1 MSVLDLLEG
10 FFREFFS
17 ISFLI
22 EVAVFSAAIYVLLRF
37 LRSTRGAGLVRGLI
51 LIGLV
56 FGAVLIAI
64 LSSAKVQLPHL
75 EYVFKAIV
83 ETVILA
89 MVILF
94 HPELRRGIARLGEHP
109 LVSRFSRSRESKIL
123 GEVTRAVE
131 KLARERCGAL
141 IAFERD
147 FSLEPYIEEGVR
159 LDGKVT
165 SALLES
171 IFHPGGA
178 LHDGAVIVRGERIA
192 AASCL
197 FPLTENTNLPKRFG
211 TRHRAAIGLT
221 ENSDAI
227 TLVVSEETGEI
238 SISSKGEIEQGVAPD
253 KLEEILRAR
262 LFNLPE
268 GAHAAPSLS

>member
-1 MSVLDLLEG
+1 MNVLDLLQE

-17 ISFLI
+17 LGFLI
-22 EVAVFSAAIYVLLRF
+22 EIAVFSAGIYLLLRF
-37 LRSTRGAGLVRGLI
+37 LRSTRGAGLVRGII
-51 LIGLV
+51 LIGLLL
-56 FGAVLIAI
+56 GAGLLA
-64 LSSAKVQLPHL
+64 LLGSAKVQLPHL

-94 HPELRRGIARLGEHP
+94 QPELRRGIARLGEHP
-109 LVSRFSRSRESKIL
+109 LISRFSRSRESKIL
-123 GEVTRAVE
+123 GEVAKAAE
-131 KLARERCGAL
+131 KLARDRAGAL
-141 IAFERD
+141 IAFEKD

-159 LDGKVT
+159 LDSKVT
-165 SALLES
+165 NALLES

-178 LHDGAVIVRGERIA
+178 LHDGAVIIRGERVA

-221 ENSDAI
+221 ENSDAV

-238 SISSKGEIEQGVAPD
+238 SICAKGEIEQGIPSD
-253 KLEEILRAR
+253 KIEDALRAR
-262 LFNLPE
+262 LLNLSE
-268 GAHAAPSLS
+268 GAHQAPTLS

>member
-1 MSVLDLLEG
+1 MNVLDLLQE
-10 FFREFFS
+10 FFKEFFS
-17 ISFLI
+17 LSFLI
-22 EVAVFSAAIYVLLRF
+22 EIAVFSVAIYVLLRF

-51 LIGLV
+51 LIALVLGAGLL
-56 FGAVLIAI
+56 AL

-75 EYVFKAIV
+75 EHVFKAIV

-94 HPELRRGIARLGEHP
+94 QPELRRGIARLGEHP
-109 LVSRFSRSRESKIL
+109 LISRFSRARESKVL
-123 GEVTRAVE
+123 ADVARAAE
-131 KLARERCGAL
+131 KLARERVGAL

-159 LDGKVT
+159 LDAKVT
-165 SALLES
+165 SSLMES

-178 LHDGAVIVRGERIA
+178 LHDGAVVLRGERVA

-197 FPLTENTNLPKRFG
+197 FPLTENPDLPKRFG

-221 ENSDAI
+221 ENSDAV

-238 SISSKGEIEQGVAPD
+238 SICAKGEIEQGIAPD
-253 KLEEILRAR
+253 KLEDSLRAR
-262 LFNLPE
+262 LLNIAP
-268 GAHAAPSLS
+268 GARSAPMLS